1 MKEPWSMATG
11 DVQAGIITAAL
22 LIALHGAVL
31 ILAVQIFHKN
41 AGVRSLVA
49 RYRVWSTWNF
59 PVLKDLWLDECV
71 QI

>member
-1 MKEPWSMATG
+1 MATG

-31 ILAVQIFHKN
+31 ILAVQIFNKN

-49 RYRVWSTWNF
+49 R
-59 PVLKDLWLDECV
+59 
-71 QI
+71 